1 MLTIG
6 RILANSSAKKFAPV
20 NLAPIS
26 VAFKP
31 SRLLAIVLL
40 VAHIASTILI
50 LILPLPPWS
59 KFLALPIIV
68 ASAWHNVRTYAL
80 LATLTAVRGV
90 RILSNGNLEIDRGKW
105 QSATL
110 IGEQFIHPQLTIIRC
125 KTETSRRSIAIV
137 ILPDML
143 DVETFRAL
151 RVRLKWRT

>member
-26 VAFKP
+26 VVFKP

-40 VAHIASTILI
+40 AAHIASTILI

-125 KTETSRRSIAIV
+125 RTETSRRSIAIV

-143 DVETFRAL
+143 DVETFRTL